1 MKKKII
7 LISGIVAVLLIA
19 IISIISLSSSFNSNY
34 VFKVGDI
41 KNSPSEYKIYLHEQ
55 KNFFE
60 ETGGDDIWE
69 TSIDGMSAED
79 FAKQKTINSIVAVKS
94 ALPQADKLG
103 ITLSDDDLNTI
114 KADSEKFFKDLGNDL
129 VKKFDVTY
137 DDIYTI
143 IKEGQIQKKVFD
155 YMTNG
160 VKIDDSEFK
169 TYFDDYYKTNI
180 VDSTDIKVKYIFK
193 SYKAD
198 KSNFDA
204 VKSEMTKIQEE
215 LKAGKTFDS
224 LIKKYSESNDKDAV
238 TLEKGV
244 FDAEVEKSIS
254 NELKENIT
262 TNIITGSKGFYIVHI
277 AELDETPIDEIKETA
292 KKDYLQNKKQEL
304 YQLQSENWLSDFP
317 VEKNDELFSTI
328 NIE

>member
-41 KNSPSEYKIYLHEQ
+41 KISPSEYKIYLHEQ

-193 SYKAD
+193 SYK
-198 KSNFDA
+198 
-204 VKSEMTKIQEE
+204 
-215 LKAGKTFDS
+215 
-224 LIKKYSESNDKDAV
+224 KY
-238 TLEKGV
+238 
-244 FDAEVEKSIS
+244 
-254 NELKENIT
+254 
-262 TNIITGSKGFYIVHI
+262 VHN
-277 AELDETPIDEIKETA
+277 LH
-292 KKDYLQNKKQEL
+292 
-304 YQLQSENWLSDFP
+304 
-317 VEKNDELFSTI
+317 
-328 NIE
+328 